1 MIAGGI
7 LLLLVV
13 TAAIGNRDKSGE
25 KVPPPAWAQSVCGA
39 IGTWRGEMESIVNEI
54 RTPPAT
60 GESGTEEPQS
70 QTPQG
75 REALVREG
83 LNNSVRA
90 TKTLVEGIDNAGTAD
105 TAKGAEADQLFSQW
119 ASTSRTA
126 LEQAQHALDHEAT
139 TLEEAVGQYA
149 AAAVAIRT
157 TLATGVHTL
166 SQVSALD
173 PELTNAVH
181 ESSTCQQLREEQT
194 ST

>member
-25 KVPPPAWAQSVCGA
+25 KVPPPSWAQSVCGA
-39 IGTWRGEMESIVNEI
+39 VGTWRGEMESIVNEI

-83 LNNSVRA
+83 LKNSVRA

-105 TAKGAEADQLFSQW
+105 TAKGAEADQLLSHW
-119 ASTSRTA
+119 AATSRTTLEHA
-126 LEQAQHALDHEAT
+126 QQTLEQEAT
-139 TLEEAVGQYA
+139 TLEVALAQFAGA
-149 AAAVAIRT
+149 ATAIRA
-157 TLATGVHTL
+157 TLVTGVHTL
-166 SQVSALD
+166 SQVAALD
-173 PELTNAVH
+173 TTLASAFH
-181 ESSTCQQLREEQT
+181 DSSTCQQLREEQ
-194 ST
+194 SAS